1 MTPGRTPDEIR
12 SSIEQNR
19 MELAESITNLRGE
32 VLRFTEWRNKLA
44 ENRTEYVAAAAATG
58 FVIGGGVLA
67 LGGLVLRGRRKN
79 R

>member
-32 VLRFTEWRNKLA
+32 VLRFTEWRNRLS
-44 ENRTEYVAAAAATG
+44 ENRSEYVAAAAATG